1 MSFEIAKFRR
11 PLRILLDDWDSS
23 VPQRYPNQVLDDAVR
38 SMVTLGK
45 LNNSVYSAA
54 AGYSLTPDESGINPD
69 WSDNSQGF
77 NLFALGT
84 YQTALLFLRPQRSR
98 YSYKTRPISE
108 SFGDLYRHIET
119 MEADIHRL
127 ENGEG
132 LFSGYQS
139 YYSWIGGIAGLP
151 IGEVLAQ
158 FDVQSPLWK
167 ATFTRDGM
175 RVA

>member
-1 MSFEIAKFRR
+1 MSFLIANFRR

-23 VPQRYPNQVLDDAVR
+23 VPQRYPNTVLDDAVR
-38 SMVTLGK
+38 CAVTLGK
-45 LNNSVYSAA
+45 LNNSIYSTA
-54 AGYSLTPDESGINPD
+54 AGYTLTPDESGIDPD
-69 WSDNSQGF
+69 WSGVPTGY

-84 YQTALLFLRPQRSR
+84 YQSALMFLDNQRSR

-108 SFGDLYRHIET
+108 SFGDFYRTIAK
-119 MEADIHRL
+119 MEAEIARL
-127 ENGEG
+127 ENGDG
-132 LFSGYQS
+132 GFSGYQS
-139 YYSWIGGIAGLP
+139 YYSWIGGVAGLP
-151 IGEVLAQ
+151 LGEVLAQ